1 MIHDDSI
8 HTARNDQRFISTA
21 MSMPLLSAE
30 HEQNLAFSWRDNGDE
45 RALHE
50 LVQAYMRLVVST
62 ASKFRAYG
70 LARADLVQEGCV
82 GLMQAAARFE
92 PERGVRFST
101 YATWWIRS
109 SMQEFVLRNWSIV
122 RSGTSASQK
131 ALFFNLRRLR
141 AQIDGAGVTSLTG
154 TAREQIAERLKVSE
168 REVVAMADRLS
179 TRDQSMNVPAGEDSN
194 DEWGDFMVDDR
205 PSPED
210 VTITSRDGGTRGR
223 WLRAALSD
231 LNERER
237 LIVTE
242 RKLNDEKVTLE
253 ELGVQLGVTK
263 ERVRQIEH
271 KALQKLSDGVLRRAR
286 DAADGMSLTD
296 QPLVLPGNSLAA

>member
-8 HTARNDQRFISTA
+8 HSARNEQRFISTA
-21 MSMPLLSAE
+21 MSMPLLSQE
-30 HEQNLAFSWRDNGDE
+30 HEQDLAFRWRDDGDE

-141 AQIDGAGVTSLTG
+141 AQIDGAGATQLSDD
-154 TAREQIAERLKVSE
+154 ARGQISERLKVSE
-168 REVVAMADRLS
+168 REVTAMSDRLS
-179 TRDQSMNVPAGEDSN
+179 SRDQSMNAPAGEDSS
-194 DEWGDFMVDDR
+194 DEWGDFMVDDG
-205 PSPED
+205 PSPEE
-210 VTITSRDGGTRGR
+210 VTISYRDGSTRGR
-223 WLRAALSD
+223 WLKAALAD
-231 LNERER
+231 LTDRER

-253 ELGVQLGVTK
+253 ELGEQLGVTK

-271 KALQKLSDGVLRRAR
+271 KALQKLTDGVLRRAR
-286 DAADGMSLTD
+286 DAAERPRIEDSG
-296 QPLVLPGNSLAA
+296 LAA

>member
-8 HTARNDQRFISTA
+8 HTARNEQRFISTA
-21 MSMPLLSAE
+21 MSMPLLSQE
-30 HEQNLAFSWRDNGDE
+30 HEQHLAFRWRDDGDE
-45 RALHE
+45 DALHE
-50 LVQAYMRLVVST
+50 LVEAYMRLVVST

-70 LARADLVQEGCV
+70 LPRADLVQEGCV

-109 SMQEFVLRNWSIV
+109 SMQEYVLRNWSIV
-122 RSGTSASQK
+122 RSGTSAAQK

-141 AQIDGAGVTSLTG
+141 AQIDGAGATQLSEE
-154 TAREQIAERLKVSE
+154 AREQISARLKVSE
-168 REVVAMADRLS
+168 REVTAMSDRLS
-179 TRDQSMNVPAGEDSN
+179 TRDQSLNAPAGEESA
-194 DEWGDFMVDDR
+194 DEWGDFLVDDR

-210 VTITSRDGGTRGR
+210 VTLRNSDNSVRGR
-223 WLRAALSD
+223 WLREALSD
-231 LNERER
+231 LSDRER

-286 DAADGMSLTD
+286 DAASAPAPITNG
-296 QPLVLPGNSLAA
+296 LAA

>member
-8 HTARNDQRFISTA
+8 HSARQEQRFISTA
-21 MSMPLLSAE
+21 MSTPLLSQE
-30 HEQNLAFSWRDNGDE
+30 HEQELAFRWREDGDE
-45 RALHE
+45 QALHE
-50 LVQAYMRLVVST
+50 LVTAYMRLVVSI

-70 LARADLVQEGCV
+70 LPRGDMVQEGCV

-109 SMQEFVLRNWSIV
+109 SMQEYVLRNWSIV
-122 RSGTSASQK
+122 RSGTSAAQK

-141 AQIDGAGVTSLTG
+141 AQIDGAGATALSDE
-154 TAREQIAERLKVSE
+154 ARETISAKLKVSA
-168 REVVAMADRLS
+168 REVTAMSDRLS
-179 TRDQSMNVPAGEDSN
+179 ARDQSLNAPAGEDSA
-194 DEWGDFMVDDR
+194 DEWGDFLVDDR
-205 PSPED
+205 PSPEE
-210 VTITSRDGGTRGR
+210 VSIRYLDGGTRGR
-223 WLRAALSD
+223 WLKAALAD
-231 LNERER
+231 LTDRER

-253 ELGVQLGVTK
+253 ELGEQLGVTK

-286 DAADGMSLTD
+286 EAADG
-296 QPLVLPGNSLAA
+296 GNGTGGEIAA

>member
-8 HTARNDQRFISTA
+8 HTARNDQRFVSTA
-21 MSMPLLSAE
+21 MSMPMLSFD
-30 HEQNLAFSWRDNGDE
+30 HEQDLAKRWRDNGDE
-45 RALHE
+45 VALHE
-50 LVQAYMRLVVST
+50 LVEAYMRLVVAT
-62 ASKFRAYG
+62 ASRFRAYG
-70 LARADLVQEGCV
+70 LPRPDLVQEGCV

-109 SMQEFVLRNWSIV
+109 AMQEYVLRNWSIV

-141 AQIDGAGVTSLTG
+141 AQIDGAGATQLSPEAMDT
-154 TAREQIAERLKVSE
+154 ISERLKVSK
-168 REVVAMADRLS
+168 REVNAMSERLS
-179 TRDQSMNVPAGEDSN
+179 TRDQSLNAPVTDESA
-194 DEWGDFMVDDR
+194 DEWGDFLVDDR
-205 PSPED
+205 PDPEQ
-210 VTITSRDGGTRGR
+210 VTMTSYDGNVRGK
-223 WLRAALSD
+223 WLRAALAD
-231 LNERER
+231 LTDRER

-242 RKLNDEKVTLE
+242 RKLNDDKITLE

-286 DAADGMSLTD
+286 DAALNGA
-296 QPLVLPGNSLAA
+296 NENAIEYAA

>member
-8 HTARNDQRFISTA
+8 HSARNEQRFISTA
-21 MSMPLLSAE
+21 MSMPLLSAD
-30 HEQNLAFSWRDNGDE
+30 HEQDLAFRWRDEGDE

-50 LVQAYMRLVVST
+50 LVSAYMRLVVST

-141 AQIDGAGVTSLTG
+141 AQIDGAGATSLSED
-154 TAREQIAERLKVSE
+154 ARTQISERLKVSQ
-168 REVVAMADRLS
+168 REVIAMSDRLS
-179 TRDQSMNVPAGEDSN
+179 SRDQSMNVPLGEEGG

-210 VTITSRDGGTRGR
+210 VTMTNRDGSTRGR
-223 WLRAALSD
+223 WLRAALAD
-231 LNERER
+231 LTDRER
-237 LIVTE
+237 MIVTE

-286 DAADGMSLTD
+286 DAAEGLERLASPEGDD
-296 QPLVLPGNSLAA
+296 LAA

>member
-8 HTARNDQRFISTA
+8 HSARQEQRFISTA
-21 MSMPLLSAE
+21 MSTPLLSHE
-30 HEQNLAFSWRDNGDE
+30 HEQDLAFRWRDNGDE

-50 LVQAYMRLVVST
+50 LVQAYMRLVVSI

-70 LARADLVQEGCV
+70 LPRADMVQEGCV

-109 SMQEFVLRNWSIV
+109 SMQEYVLRNWSIV
-122 RSGTSASQK
+122 RSGTSAAQK

-141 AQIDGAGVTSLTG
+141 AQIDGAGATALSEE
-154 TAREQIAERLKVSE
+154 ARETISQRLKVSV
-168 REVVAMADRLS
+168 REVTAMSDRLS
-179 TRDQSMNVPAGEDSN
+179 SRDQSLNAPAGEEST
-194 DEWGDFMVDDR
+194 DEWGDFLVDDR
-205 PSPED
+205 PSPEE
-210 VTITSRDGGTRGR
+210 VSMRFLDGGTRGR
-223 WLRAALSD
+223 WLKAALDD
-231 LNERER
+231 LTDRER

-242 RKLNDEKVTLE
+242 RKLNEEKVTLE
-253 ELGVQLGVTK
+253 ELGEQLGVTK

-286 DAADGMSLTD
+286 EAAG
-296 QPLVLPGNSLAA
+296 GKAGGELAA

>member
-8 HTARNDQRFISTA
+8 HSARNEQRFISTA
-21 MSMPLLSAE
+21 MSMPLLSAD
-30 HEQNLAFSWRDNGDE
+30 HEQDLAFRWRDHGDE

-141 AQIDGAGVTSLTG
+141 AQIDGAGATSLSEE
-154 TAREQIAERLKVSE
+154 ARTQISERLKVSE
-168 REVVAMADRLS
+168 REVTAMSDRLS
-179 TRDQSMNVPAGEDSN
+179 GRDQSMNAPVADESA
-194 DEWGDFMVDDR
+194 DEWGDFMVDDG
-205 PSPED
+205 PNPEE
-210 VTITSRDGGTRGR
+210 VTITNRDGGTRGR
-223 WLRAALSD
+223 WLRAALAD

-286 DAADGMSLTD
+286 DAAEGIASNDEPALLAGD
-296 QPLVLPGNSLAA
+296 DLAA

>member
-8 HTARNDQRFISTA
+8 HSARNEQRFISTA
-21 MSMPLLSAE
+21 MSMPLLSQE
-30 HEQNLAFSWRDNGDE
+30 HEQDLAFRWRDEGDE

-50 LVQAYMRLVVST
+50 LVEAYMRLVVST

-141 AQIDGAGVTSLTG
+141 AQIDGAGATQLSEE
-154 TAREQIAERLKVSE
+154 AREQISERLKVSE
-168 REVVAMADRLS
+168 REVTAMSDRLS
-179 TRDQSMNVPAGEDSN
+179 SRDQSMNVPAGEDSN
-194 DEWGDFMVDDR
+194 DEWGDFLVDDR
-205 PSPED
+205 PNPED
-210 VTITSRDGGTRGR
+210 VTMRNRDGGTRGR
-223 WLRAALSD
+223 WLKAALADLSD
-231 LNERER
+231 RER

-253 ELGVQLGVTK
+253 ELGEQLGVTK

-286 DAADGMSLTD
+286 DAAERPAIEDGM
-296 QPLVLPGNSLAA
+296 AA

>member
-1 MIHDDSI
+1 MIHDNSI
-8 HTARNDQRFISTA
+8 HTARQEQRFISTA
-21 MSMPLLSAE
+21 MSTPLLSQE
-30 HEQNLAFSWRDNGDE
+30 HEQELAFRWRDDGDE

-50 LVQAYMRLVVST
+50 LVTAYMRLVVSI

-70 LARADLVQEGCV
+70 LPRADMVQEGCV

-109 SMQEFVLRNWSIV
+109 SMQEYVLRNWSIV
-122 RSGTSASQK
+122 RSGTSAAQK

-141 AQIDGAGVTSLTG
+141 AQIDGAGATSLSEE
-154 TAREQIAERLKVSE
+154 ARETISARLKVSQ
-168 REVVAMADRLS
+168 REVLAMSDRLS
-179 TRDQSMNVPAGEDSN
+179 SRDQSLNAPAGEEST
-194 DEWGDFMVDDR
+194 DEWGDFLVDDR
-205 PSPED
+205 PDPEE
-210 VTITSRDGGTRGR
+210 VSMKHLDGDKRGR
-223 WLRAALSD
+223 WLRAALGD
-231 LNERER
+231 LNDRER

-253 ELGVQLGVTK
+253 ELGEQLGVTK

-286 DAADGMSLTD
+286 EAADPARLTD
-296 QPLVLPGNSLAA
+296 GGLAA